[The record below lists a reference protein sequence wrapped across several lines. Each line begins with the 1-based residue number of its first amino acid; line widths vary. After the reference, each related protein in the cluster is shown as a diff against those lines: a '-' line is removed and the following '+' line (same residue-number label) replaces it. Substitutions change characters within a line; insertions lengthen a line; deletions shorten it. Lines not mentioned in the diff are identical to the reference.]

1 MDVIIIGIHLKY
13 LVFLKSTLFLIFRS
27 NSEMTPSVSERPPNL
42 SVAGTTSRSELFEVH
57 MGDTV
62 QI

>member
-1 MDVIIIGIHLKY
+1 MVVLLIGIHLKY